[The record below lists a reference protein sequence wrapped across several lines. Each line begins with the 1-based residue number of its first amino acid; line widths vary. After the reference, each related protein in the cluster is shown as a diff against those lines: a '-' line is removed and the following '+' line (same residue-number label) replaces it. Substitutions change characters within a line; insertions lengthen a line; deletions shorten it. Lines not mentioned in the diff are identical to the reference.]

1 MAMSM
6 SIVDI
11 GHADVVAAAPS
22 IIVLC
27 PLLVVVVTAVVSVS
41 FHCCTTSIS
50 IAIVALLLFVRLLVR
65 GGHITVRDVLGTATS
80 ISCPSQRLVHRVVV
94 AA

>member
-27 PLLVVVVTAVVSVS
+27 PLLVVVTAVVSVS